1 MAASAALSLPLL
13 LSGCMFTTRKL
24 PIPKPPL
31 VTQTATAADLV
42 AQLNRRWTAFDT
54 LNAKVQMQLSVL
66 KAQEGL
72 AKDYTSIPGIILMR
86 KPEMLRVL
94 GRVPVLGTRAFDM
107 VSDGKDFTLW
117 IPSRKQAFK
126 GSNAITKK
134 SLNQIENIRPKFFLD
149 ALVVRGLEAD
159 DLYTVTA
166 DSITVE
172 DAAKKHLYTVPEYV
186 LGIMRRKPGSPQLTP
201 MRVVRFHR
209 DDLLPYQQ
217 DIYDNEGN
225 LETQV
230 VYEGYQNFGGNQY
243 PTKVTIRCPI
253 QEFQIVLTV
262 DKIVENTNLSEDQ
275 FQIDIPG
282 ETQIKNLE

>member
-1 MAASAALSLPLL
+1 MAAAAALSLPLL
-13 LSGCMFTTRKL
+13 FSGCMFTTRKL
-24 PIPKPPL
+24 PVPKPPL

-42 AQLNRRWTAFDT
+42 AQLNRRWAAFDS
-54 LNAKVQMQLSVL
+54 LNAKVEMQLSVL

-126 GSNAITKK
+126 GSNAMKKK

-149 ALVVRGLEAD
+149 ALVVRGLEPD
-159 DLYTVTA
+159 DLFTVTT

-172 DAAKKHLYTVPEYV
+172 GDNNKHLYMVPEYV
-186 LGIMRRKPGSPQLTP
+186 LGIMRRKPGSQELTP
-201 MRVVRFHR
+201 LRVVRFHR
-209 DDLLPYQQ
+209 DNLMPYQQ
-217 DIYDNEGN
+217 DIYDSEGN

-230 VYEGYQNFGGNQY
+230 VYENYQDFAGNQY

-262 DKIVENTNLSEDQ
+262 DKIVENATLSDDQ